1 MKKLLLLTLIVLFAS
16 SSFAATEKQVS
27 YKSGDETVNAIM
39 YTPSTGK
46 GPYPA
51 LVVIHEWWGLNDWVK
66 EQAQKLA
73 DQGYVTL
80 AIDLYRGKVAT
91 TPEEAHE
98 LMRGVPEDRARR
110 DLLAAYDYLASQKNV
125 KPTNIGSIG
134 WCMGGGYSLDL
145 ALDQPKLKACVIN
158 YGHLATDESALKKI
172 NAAILG
178 IFGGKDG
185 GISSESVKQFEQKL
199 KSLGKTVDIHIYP
212 DAGHAFENSN
222 NKTGYRAED
231 AKDAWERSVSFLETY
246 LKK

>member
-1 MKKLLLLTLIVLFAS
+1 MKILCLTLTLLFALS
-16 SSFAATEKQVS
+16 CFAATSKTVS
-27 YKSGDETVNAIM
+27 YKSGDETVQAVL
-39 YTPSTGK
+39 YTPAGK
-46 GPYPA
+46 GPFPG

-98 LMRGVPEDRARR
+98 LMRGVPEDRAHR

-125 KPTNIGSIG
+125 KTTNIGSIG

-158 YGHLATDESALKKI
+158 YGHLATDDNALKKI

-178 IFGGKDG
+178 IFGAKDG
-185 GISSESVKQFEQKL
+185 GIPPESVKQFEQKL
-199 KSLGKTVDIHIYP
+199 KSPGKTVAIHIYP
-212 DAGHAFENSN
+212 DAGHAFENPN
-222 NKTGYRAED
+222 NKTGYRPDD
-231 AKDAWERSVSFLETY
+231 AKDAWQRTIAFLEAN